1 MENYKMEVT
10 KETFKQSRQKLG
22 MSLRAVARKTGLNF
36 RTICNIENGVNDSA
50 YSKVQKLANFY
61 QVELA
66 KLIKED
72 DIDGKI

>member
-1 MENYKMEVT
+1 MEVT